1 MELAADR
8 GEGSGRLLVLLHGLG
23 ATREVWGPMLRLA
36 KGHWPGGWLAL
47 DLPGHGSSPPSFDYS
62 PKAQAAAVAR
72 AILAGGAEGPVWVV
86 GHSLGGVVG
95 LALASGAFGF
105 TPSQVCALGVKTAWS
120 EIELAALGKRASA
133 PRKAF
138 PERAGAI
145 ELYLKVSGLA
155 GLVADSGPISA
166 AGVEEGEGGWR
177 LAMDPKANAA
187 GDPGIAGL
195 VAGARAPIH
204 LAAGEKDAMSPLAE
218 LRKWD
223 PRALLLPGLG
233 HNAMVENP
241 TAVWAWLNAR
251 AKAP

>member
-8 GEGSGRLLVLLHGLG
+8 GEEGAPRLVLLHGLG

-47 DLPGHGSSPPSFDYS
+47 DLPGHGRSPPSFDYS

-72 AILAGGAEGPVWVV
+72 AVLAEGAEGPVWVV
-86 GHSLGGVVG
+86 GHSLGGVIG

-120 EIELAALGKRASA
+120 EIELTALSQRASA
-133 PRKAF
+133 PRKVF
-138 PERAGAI
+138 SERAGAV

-155 GLVADSGPISA
+155 GLVADSGPA
-166 AGVEEGEGGWR
+166 AVAGVEACEGGWQ
-177 LAMDPKANAA
+177 LAMDPRANAV

-218 LRKWD
+218 LRTWD
-223 PRALLLPGLG
+223 ARAFRLPGLG

-241 TAVWAWLNAR
+241 TAVWAWLNDP